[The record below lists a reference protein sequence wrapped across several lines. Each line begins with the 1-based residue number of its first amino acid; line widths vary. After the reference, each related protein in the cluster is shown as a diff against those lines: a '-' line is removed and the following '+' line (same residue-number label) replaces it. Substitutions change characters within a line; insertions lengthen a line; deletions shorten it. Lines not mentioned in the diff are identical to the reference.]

1 MSEKN
6 RADQTVVIRLLGGL
20 GNQMFQYAA
29 ALGLSEKLGR
39 TLSLD
44 VSAFDAYKAWPYQLD
59 VLQVPQNIY
68 SGPPVA
74 GPVSSSLISR
84 VKRRLY
90 GDGAFRNGVYRE
102 PNFHY
107 NSISVDLS
115 SDEILLD
122 GYFQSPNYFAG
133 AEDLLRARFQPK
145 SPFTATSAG
154 WAEKISASNCS
165 VSLHVRRG
173 DYLSATAS
181 SVHAALGLGYYHR
194 AIALMQDLVGT
205 DTDFFLFSDD
215 PDYATENFA
224 KSPRFHVVR
233 SDPSAPWEDMF
244 LMANCKHNIIA
255 NSSYSWWAA
264 WLNNGPE
271 RRVISP
277 AQWFTSEKLAGCNVL
292 DLYPADW
299 ILLK

>member
-1 MSEKN
+1 MSDRSSVN
-6 RADQTVVIRLLGGL
+6 GAVVIRLLGGL

-29 ALGLSEKLGR
+29 ALGLSDQLNRKLY
-39 TLSLD
+39 LD
-44 VSAFDAYKAWPYQLD
+44 VSTFDAYKTWPYQLD
-59 VLQVPQNIY
+59 VLQVPQDIY

-74 GPVSSSLISR
+74 GPVSSSLVSR
-84 VKRRLY
+84 IARRLN
-90 GDGAFRNGVYRE
+90 GDRAFRDGVYRE
-102 PNFHY
+102 QNFHY
-107 NSISVDLS
+107 NPISADLS

-122 GYFQSPNYFAG
+122 GYFQSPQYFLG

-264 WLNNGPE
+264 WLNNSPE